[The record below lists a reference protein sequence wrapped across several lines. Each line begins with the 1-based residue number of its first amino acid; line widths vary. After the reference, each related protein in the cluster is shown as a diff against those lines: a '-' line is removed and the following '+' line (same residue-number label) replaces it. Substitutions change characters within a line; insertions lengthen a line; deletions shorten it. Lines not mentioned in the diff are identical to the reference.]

1 MVTIKGAEANIE
13 LNRKDGI
20 VIKMRIPKRYR
31 VKQLD
36 DLIRKERTRME
47 AKIMADVRKVG
58 VPTPIILD
66 ITNDTIKMELI
77 DGDTLKNI
85 IDKRLIERVGE
96 HVGKMHKRGIVHG
109 DLTTA
114 NMIYSP
120 SEDVIYLID
129 FGLSRYDEEVEGRGV
144 DIHVLF
150 QMLRSTYE
158 NYNELK
164 ESFIKGYKGAFEKAE
179 EVLNRV
185 KEIEERGRYKHE

>member
-13 LNRKDGI
+13 LNIKDGI
-20 VIKMRIPKRYR
+20 VIKMRVPKRYR

-47 AKIMADVRKVG
+47 AKIIADARKVG

-66 ITNDTIKMELI
+66 ITDDTIKMELI
-77 DGDTLKNI
+77 DGDILKNI
-85 IDKRLIERVGE
+85 TDKRLIEIVGE

-129 FGLSRYDEEVEGRGV
+129 FGLSRYDEEVEGQGV

-164 ESFIKGYKGAFEKAE
+164 ESFIKGYKGVFEKAE
-179 EVLNRV
+179 EVLDRV
-185 KEIEERGRYKHE
+185 KEIEGRGRYKHE